1 MLGVTGC
8 RDSIFNR
15 SFRDHVAKLCP
26 RQSDE
31 WPLDDASVIASLYQ
45 RSNLSYPTRA
55 LASRSAAQVAACLST
70 RAKEA
75 RTAAELRWMY
85 IS

>member
-8 RDSIFNR
+8 CDSISNR

-26 RQSDE
+26 HQSDE

-45 RSNLSYPTRA
+45 RSNLSYPA
-55 LASRSAAQVAACLST
+55 
-70 RAKEA
+70 
-75 RTAAELRWMY
+75 
-85 IS
+85 